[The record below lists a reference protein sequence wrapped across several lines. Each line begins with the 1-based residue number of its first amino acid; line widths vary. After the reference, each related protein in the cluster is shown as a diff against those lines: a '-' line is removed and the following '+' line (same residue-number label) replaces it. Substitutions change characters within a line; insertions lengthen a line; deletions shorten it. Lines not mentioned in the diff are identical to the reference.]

1 MNPLAGIIDSFQ
13 GVLFRNTPPDMNAI
27 IPGFIVVIIL
37 LPFSYLYFKRA
48 EAYFA
53 DVI

>member
-1 MNPLAGIIDSFQ
+1 
-13 GVLFRNTPPDMNAI
+13 V
-27 IPGFIVVIIL
+27 L
-37 LPFSYLYFKRA
+37 LPGAIAVALLLPLSYLYFKRA

>member
-1 MNPLAGIIDSFQ
+1 M
-13 GVLFRNTPPDMNAI
+13 
-27 IPGFIVVIIL
+27 PGAALVAVA
-37 LPFSYLYFKRA
+37 LPISYLFFKRA

>member
-1 MNPLAGIIDSFQ
+1 
-13 GVLFRNTPPDMNAI
+13 VLW
-27 IPGFIVVIIL
+27 PGMALVALL
-37 LPFSYLYFKRA
+37 LPLSYMYFKRA

>member
-1 MNPLAGIIDSFQ
+1 LPL
-13 GVLFRNTPPDMNAI
+13 VTPRAAVSVCCRDVGQAL
-27 IPGFIVVIIL
+27 L
-37 LPFSYLYFKRA
+37 LPLSDLHCKRA